1 MKERTLLNS
10 DLARVH
16 VCNTCGLIAFANLNS
31 QTFECKPCKSSTGVS
46 QIYLPY
52 AMKVLIQE
60 LMSMQIAPRMLV

>member
-31 QTFECKPCKSSTGVS
+31 QSFECKPCKASAGVS
-46 QIYLPY
+46 QIFLPN